1 VDATYTR
8 RLPVAGKGM
17 SDRGKYVPIQKFPHL
32 VCSMTSAGRPSKKRA
47 APSQIGPKS
56 KRVHSEKPRKK
67 DEKPD
72 AVKRSKP
79 VTLLRTQDSDIS
91 SDGEGEGS
99 SEEENAELADDG
111 EEKLDVQVK
120 DPNGEC
126 RI

>member
-1 VDATYTR
+1 
-8 RLPVAGKGM
+8 M
-17 SDRGKYVPIQKFPHL
+17 
-32 VCSMTSAGRPSKKRA
+32 
-47 APSQIGPKS
+47 
-56 KRVHSEKPRKK
+56 
-67 DEKPD
+67 
-72 AVKRSKP
+72 KRSKP

-126 RI
+126 RV